1 MAGITLM
8 VPVAMWGVLTIGWR
22 ATYVLLGLGVVV
34 LIVPLTLCFVRESP
48 EAMGLTPD
56 GLPPAAPTGEVVVE
70 RTELAGALQ
79 TLSFWQLSLGRA
91 LRGDGWLRRGVRPGQ
106 CAAGRCGAPQR
117 HARRA
122 GAGGA
127 PAAAGGGRPVDDS
140 RGGRTAVGYQTLI
153 VERTGA
159 IATIVLNRPD
169 ARNAIDLV
177 MRQEL
182 VGALDEV
189 EADEAARVLIL
200 TGAGGHF
207 CAGGDVKSMRARRS
221 TAAEGR
227 ARVELLNRMVL
238 RLVDF
243 PRPTIAMVD
252 GYAVGAGTNLA
263 LCCDLVVA
271 SERARFGELFN
282 KIGLVPDGGGTWL
295 LSRLVGLARA
305 KELIFTGE
313 IFDAAEAERIG
324 LVNRVVPAA
333 ELERATR
340 ALAEKIVTGPPVAQ
354 RLAKH
359 MVNRAATSDLAAALD
374 LEAYSQG
381 LASAS
386 DDHQEGLAAFFDK
399 RTPKF
404 TGR

>member
-1 MAGITLM
+1 M
-8 VPVAMWGVLTIGWR
+8 
-22 ATYVLLGLGVVV
+22 
-34 LIVPLTLCFVRESP
+34 
-48 EAMGLTPD
+48 
-56 GLPPAAPTGEVVVE
+56 
-70 RTELAGALQ
+70 
-79 TLSFWQLSLGRA
+79 
-91 LRGDGWLRRGVRPGQ
+91 
-106 CAAGRCGAPQR
+106 
-117 HARRA
+117 
-122 GAGGA
+122 
-127 PAAAGGGRPVDDS
+127 
-140 RGGRTAVGYQTLI
+140 GYQTLL

-159 IATIVLNRPD
+159 LATITLNRPD
-169 ARNAIDLV
+169 ARNAIDLT

-182 VGALDEV
+182 VAALDEV
-189 EADEAARVLIL
+189 EADEAVRVLIL

-207 CAGGDVKSMRARRS
+207 CAGGDVKSMRTRRLS
-221 TAAEGR
+221 AAEGR
-227 ARVELLNRMVL
+227 RRVELLNRLVV

-243 PRPTIAMVD
+243 PRPTLAMVD

-271 SERARFGELFN
+271 SDRAKFGELFW

-295 LSRLVGLARA
+295 LSRMVGLARA
-305 KELIFTGE
+305 KELIFTAE
-313 IFDAAEAERIG
+313 VFDAAEAGRLG

-333 ELERATR
+333 ELERVTR
-340 ALAEKIVTGPPVAQ
+340 ALAEKIAAGPPGVL

-381 LASAS
+381 LAIAA

-399 RTPKF
+399 RTPTF

>member
-1 MAGITLM
+1 
-8 VPVAMWGVLTIGWR
+8 
-22 ATYVLLGLGVVV
+22 
-34 LIVPLTLCFVRESP
+34 
-48 EAMGLTPD
+48 
-56 GLPPAAPTGEVVVE
+56 
-70 RTELAGALQ
+70 
-79 TLSFWQLSLGRA
+79 
-91 LRGDGWLRRGVRPGQ
+91 
-106 CAAGRCGAPQR
+106 
-117 HARRA
+117 
-122 GAGGA
+122 
-127 PAAAGGGRPVDDS
+127 
-140 RGGRTAVGYQTLI
+140 VGYQTLI

-159 IATIVLNRPD
+159 VATVTLNRPD

-177 MRQEL
+177 MRREL
-182 VGALDEV
+182 VAALDEV

-207 CAGGDVKSMRARRS
+207 CAGGDVKSMRERRS

-238 RLVDF
+238 RLVEF

-313 IFDAAEAERIG
+313 IFDAAEALRIG

-333 ELERATR
+333 ELDRATR
-340 ALAEKIVTGPPVAQ
+340 ALAEKIVAGPPMAQ

-359 MVNRAATSDLAAALD
+359 MVNRAATTDLAAALD

-386 DDHQEGLAAFFDK
+386 DDHQEGIAAFFDK